1 MPTFTQIGSAQVAG
15 VLGTASFDFTSIPST
30 YTDLCVKLSLR
41 STRVSTWD
49 NSQLKINNS
58 AANMSNRYLV
68 GNGSSATSGTLS
80 VFYIGDIP
88 ASVATASAFANQEI
102 YLPNYAGAA
111 NKSGSVDSA
120 ADVNS
125 PTAYLYLTTNLWSQT
140 TAINQLTI
148 VSGNGDNFAQYSS
161 AYLYGVSNA

>member
-1 MPTFTQIGSAQVAG
+1 MPTFTQIGTAQVAG
-15 VLGTASFDFTSIPST
+15 AGGATSFDFTAIPST
-30 YTDLCVKLSLR
+30 YTDLVIKLSLR
-41 STRVSTWD
+41 STRSSTWD

-58 AANMSNRYLV
+58 AANMSNIYLV
-68 GNGSSATSGTLS
+68 GNGATASSGSLS

-88 ASVATASAFANQEI
+88 GNTTTANIFANQEI
-102 YLPNYAGAA
+102 YLPNYAGSN

-120 ADVNS
+120 GELDS
-125 PTAYLYLTTNLWSQT
+125 PTAYLFLSANLWSQT

-148 VSGNGDNFAQYSS
+148 VSGNANNFAQYSS